1 MLTQAASEEPAPC
14 MRHDGSRGAHW
25 GPALWVQAR
34 LAEVLKLPANKQR
47 ISRDGVGIM
56 RDEET
61 LAFYNVGPET
71 MLSLG
76 VRERGR
82 RK

>member
-1 MLTQAASEEPAPC
+1 MLK
-14 MRHDGSRGAHW
+14 
-25 GPALWVQAR
+25 AR

-47 ISRDGVGIM
+47 ISRDGVGVM

-71 MLSLG
+71 MLTLG

>member
-1 MLTQAASEEPAPC
+1 LKKGPQT
-14 MRHDGSRGAHW
+14 HW
-25 GPALWVQAR
+25 DALLSWVQAR

-47 ISRDGVGIM
+47 ISRDGVGVM